1 MIPKPVERQVA
12 AGTRTKP
19 AAPTRVTPGFLAAT
33 IVLIFLAHAT
43 AYFTHEWSHATTA
56 WLLGW
61 DTGPFDIDYGH
72 LVPSNILFQ
81 QQVDDGVNYAPIF
94 AHHAGWQ
101 AALIAF
107 DGPGIGNGLLYV
119 VCALLLRT
127 RVILVRRWFAFYVF
141 WLAVMGAGN
150 VWSYAPNRTV
160 TTHADMA
167 LVAHGLGIS
176 IWLLLPFVTVPSL
189 LILRDLFAPVLP
201 MIRMA
206 LLAPGTA
213 ADATVAVLACTIYFL
228 FFGSAGFD
236 GHYGEVPADFAIL
249 SMFVLFPIAVAH
261 VLAASARNPVGRRP
275 TTPNSTATS

>member
-1 MIPKPVERQVA
+1 MIPKPVERPVA
-12 AGTRTKP
+12 AGTRTEP
-19 AAPTRVTPGFLAAT
+19 AAPTRVAPGFLAAT
-33 IVLIFLAHAT
+33 ITLIFLAHAT

-61 DTGPFDIDYGH
+61 DTGPFDIDYGR

-81 QQVDDGVNYAPIF
+81 QQVDDGVKYAPIF

-127 RVILVRRWFAFYVF
+127 RAILARRWVAFFLF
-141 WLAVMGAGN
+141 WLAVMAAGN

-167 LVAHGLGIS
+167 LVARGLGIS
-176 IWLLLPFVTVPSL
+176 TWLLLPVVTVPSL
-189 LILRDLFAPVLP
+189 LILRDLFARVLP

-206 LLAPGTA
+206 LLASGTA
-213 ADATVAVLACTIYFL
+213 EDATVAVLTCMVYFL
-228 FFGSAGFD
+228 FFGHAGFD
-236 GHYGEVPADFAIL
+236 GSYGEVPADFAIL
-249 SMFVLFPIAVAH
+249 SMFVLLPIAVAR
-261 VLAASARNPVGRRP
+261 VLATSTRADSRP
-275 TTPNSTATS
+275 PPAFDWGN